1 MNIDEKELQRRLNS
15 QNNLT
20 NVLHKQVAKPPG
32 SKIGSVWADA
42 VVRDTATILYSDGA
56 SSNAIGKAL
65 GTNQQN
71 VSNWVKKPSKVAKEA
86 IEERH
91 NKIKDTALTKLMASL
106 GLIDDAKLEDLGA
119 RDLAR
124 VAVDM
129 GKVVQVLTP
138 QKAESQ
144 AAVNITVYA
153 PDSKPEHKYKT
164 IEV

>member
-71 VSNWVKKPSKVAKEA
+71 VSNWVKKPSKVAK
-86 IEERH
+86 
-91 NKIKDTALTKLMASL
+91 
-106 GLIDDAKLEDLGA
+106 LEDLGA